1 MKPTLLSVILL
12 IPAALIAQCDG
23 TRFREFV
30 FTDFEKTAN
39 VTYGNNITHEGNA
52 LDLLLDVYEP
62 AGDSET
68 ARPLVIFAHG
78 GFFISGSKD
87 GADVV
92 PLCEDLARMGYVSA
106 SINYRL
112 GFPFTNLEARMTEA
126 ALRGVHDMKAAIRW
140 FRKSVAEE
148 GNPYGIDPDHIYI
161 GGVSAGGFIALHLAY
176 LDEEAEIPS
185 YIDLANPGLN
195 GGLEGVSG
203 NEGYSSGV
211 NAIIN
216 IAGAIGEKS
225 WITAGDEPALLFHGS
240 VDTTVPYATDMQYV
254 LGLLPVTEVDGS
266 FSIAEQMDEVGVTY
280 CFETHEG
287 YNHVPHT
294 TDVAVYDTTLS
305 IISNF
310 LSHFVCDIALDC
322 EYRDLSV
329 GVNETI
335 LAESMEI
342 YPNPA
347 VDRFRVRYD
356 APGMALLSV
365 YDLTGRRVM
374 QSNIRSGEEIHTAA
388 LPDGAYLVEC
398 TIGDRRAT
406 RRVVITR

>member
-1 MKPTLLSVILL
+1 MKTILLSALL
-12 IPAALIAQCDG
+12 LFPAALIAQCDG
-23 TRFREFV
+23 IRFREFV

-39 VTYGNNITHEGNA
+39 LTYGNNITHEGNA

-87 GADVV
+87 GEDVV

-112 GFPFTNLEARMTEA
+112 GFPFTNLEARATEA

-140 FRKSVAEE
+140 FRKSVAES
-148 GNPYGIDPDHIYI
+148 GNPYGIDPDQIYV

-176 LDEEAEIPS
+176 LDDDAEVPD
-185 YIDLANPGLN
+185 YIDFDNPGLA
-195 GGLEGVSG
+195 GGLEGESG
-203 NEGYSSGV
+203 NDEYPSNI

-225 WITAGDEPALLFHGS
+225 WITAGDEPALLLHGD

-254 LGLLPVTEVDGS
+254 LGILPITEVDGS
-266 FSIAEQMDEVGVTY
+266 FSIAQQMEEVGVTH

-287 YNHVPHT
+287 FNHVPH
-294 TDVAVYDTTLS
+294 VSNAAVYDTTLS

-310 LSHFVCDIALDC
+310 LSHFICDVELDC
-322 EYRDLSV
+322 EYRELSV
-329 GVNETI
+329 DVNESI
-335 LAESMEI
+335 LAESFEVF
-342 YPNPA
+342 PNPA
-347 VDRFRVRYD
+347 VDRFRVRYN
-356 APGMALLSV
+356 APGMALLSL

-374 QSNIRSGEEIHTAA
+374 QSNVRSGEEVQTDA

-406 RRVVITR
+406 QRVIVTR